1 MPDDYEIPGYN
12 DALAEERRIREEAF
26 LDLPHSICGLKI
38 HQLTPRLLTRLNLV
52 RTPFIFGGDIT
63 DARVAQFLWI
73 LSLDYAPDK
82 AVRDVFIESLL
93 KSLGG
98 NLESAIDEIEEYLDD
113 TFLDAPHGGGGASTA
128 PYVCSIAW
136 IVYSMAKEPFRWDE
150 ARTMDTPLRKSWQL
164 IRCRALDNGATLVN
178 RKSDSVTNEW
188 GGKLNAMLN
197 SDDEE
202 DRKEAMRI
210 INRGRN

>member
-1 MPDDYEIPGYN
+1 VADEYEIPGYN

-26 LDLPHSICGLKI
+26 LDLPHSICGIKI

-52 RTPFIFGGDIT
+52 RTPFIFGGSIT

-73 LSLDYAPDK
+73 LSLEYVPNSGM
-82 AVRDVFIESLL
+82 RDSFIESLL
-93 KSLGG
+93 KSLAGDF
-98 NLESAIDEIEEYLDD
+98 ETAIEEIDEYLDD
-113 TFLDAPHGGGGASTA
+113 TFLDAPHGGGRSDEA

-136 IVYSMAKEPFRWDE
+136 TIYSMAKEPFRWDE

-164 IRCRALDNGATLVN
+164 MRCRALDNGATLVN
-178 RKSDSVTNEW
+178 RKSDSITNEW
-188 GGKLNAMLN
+188 GGKLNAMLGG
-197 SDDEE
+197 SEE
-202 DRKEAMRI
+202 EKAEAMRI